1 MALTEHNRTPRLQPL
16 TPAVFH
22 ILLTLADGP
31 KHGYAIMKQVNAEGG
46 GWLRMGPGTLY
57 GTLQRMLVAAL
68 VIEIPAEEIA
78 VEEKARAENKDGI
91 DERRRYYRLTE
102 AGRRAL
108 DEELVRLNQALKAA
122 KKKGL
127 PVPAQHGGR

>member
-1 MALTEHNRTPRLQPL
+1 MALTGHNRTPRLQPL

-57 GTLQRMLVAAL
+57 GTLQRMLVADL
-68 VIEIPAEEIA
+68 IKEIPAGEIA
-78 VEEKARAENKDGI
+78 VGEKVSAEKEDPT
-91 DERRRYYRLTE
+91 DERRRYYRLTA
-102 AGRRAL
+102 AGRRSL
-108 DEELVRLNQALKAA
+108 GDELVRLNQALRAA
-122 KKKGL
+122 RKKGL
-127 PVPAQHGGR
+127 AVPAQHGGR